1 MCFQQCLKHSQSSG
15 SVSVC
20 ASPCPGEEAGLEAPG
35 HRARGRRA
43 LTWGRARE
51 HRLLHSYASLWRPSS
66 LRARALRNSARMF
79 SPSRPSAFSLSSS
92 AFSYRPCGE
101 ERAAQRAAPVTPSP
115 PRPPAPFPAEMED
128 AGEPG
133 SGRGVPELQE
143 TALAFLLWSRASTSP
158 ADGAAHGRW
167 QATGAAGPSNCTV
180 MSVVF
185 QTHLLPHL
193 PSAQS
198 AMDRE

>member
-1 MCFQQCLKHSQSSG
+1 MSRGG
-15 SVSVC
+15 SWLGSTGTQGAGTQGTHVG
-20 ASPCPGEEAGLEAPG
+20 PCEGAP
-35 HRARGRRA
+35 AAA
-43 LTWGRARE
+43 LV
-51 HRLLHSYASLWRPSS
+51 RLLVAPQLTEGPCLAEQCPDVLAIQAQRF
-66 LRARALRNSARMF
+66 LAVLQRLLIQALRRGAGGSA
-79 SPSRPSAFSLSSS
+79 SGTCYPL
-92 AFSYRPCGE
+92 
-101 ERAAQRAAPVTPSP
+101 P